1 MNKQLFYI
9 YTPSIRLNSAGIRV
23 LHYLCDELNKNGQD
37 AWLVLHNPKENVN
50 PVDPGLNTPIIS
62 QEQVDKHLAEG
73 RTPTVIYSETVPGN
87 PLKAK
92 RVIRYLLHFPGALGG
107 TKKFNADEWLV
118 AYSKKIMDSTDNC
131 NESLFLPAIKT
142 SELPPVSKKDP
153 NLHLMYAG
161 KYRAFVGEPANPTE
175 FNLLEIHR
183 DGPERQSRTEVL
195 DLLSRASSIY
205 VWENSSIASEAVLL
219 GTVCVFVP
227 NPFLGELIADHE
239 LGFSGIATSLE
250 QEEIERAR
258 KSLPNAKIQF
268 QSAQQEF
275 GKQLENILKIH
286 MKWSTN
292 LPIQQK
298 MRIPVTSYTINRH
311 RVRLFFSIFK
321 HEGVKKAL
329 RVTREFCY
337 LRKNKS

>member
-9 YTPSIRLNSAGIRV
+9 YTPAIRLNSAGIRV
-23 LHYLCDELNKNGQD
+23 LHYLCDALNQSGQD
-37 AWLVLHNPKENVN
+37 AWLVLHNPKENIN
-50 PVDPGLNTPIIS
+50 PVDPELDTPIIS
-62 QEQVDKHLAEG
+62 QEQVDEHLAEG

-87 PLKAK
+87 PLKAQ

-107 TKKFNADEWLV
+107 TKKFNADEWLI
-118 AYSKKIMDSTDNC
+118 AYSKKIMDSIDHC

-142 SELPPVSKKDP
+142 SELPPVSEKDP

-183 DGPERQSRTEVL
+183 DGPKRQSRTEVL

-205 VWENSSIASEAVLL
+205 VWENSSIATEAVLL

-239 LGFSGIATSLE
+239 LGRDGFATSVE
-250 QEEIERAR
+250 PAEIERAR
-258 KSLPNAKIQF
+258 KTLPNAKVQYEK
-268 QSAQQEF
+268 AQQEF
-275 GKQLENILKIH
+275 RRQLENIIKIH
-286 MKWSTN
+286 QKWSAN
-292 LPIQQK
+292 LPTQEK
-298 MRIPVTSYTINRH
+298 MRIPVISYTINRH
-311 RVRLFFSIFK
+311 RIRLFFAMLR
-321 HEGVKKAL
+321 HEGPRRTFRVVK
-329 RVTREFCY
+329 EFGY
-337 LRKNKS
+337 LRFK

>member
-23 LHYLCDELNKNGQD
+23 LHYLCDALNQSGQD
-37 AWLVLHNPKENVN
+37 AWLVLHNPKENFN
-50 PVDPGLNTPIIS
+50 PVDPELNTPIIS

-107 TKKFNADEWLV
+107 TKKFNAGEWLI
-118 AYSKKIMDSTDNC
+118 AYSKKIMDSIDNC

-175 FNLLEIHR
+175 LNLLEIHR

-205 VWENSSIASEAVLL
+205 VWENSSIATEAVLL

-239 LGFSGIATSLE
+239 LGRDGFATSLE
-250 QEEIERAR
+250 PEEFERAR
-258 KSLPNAKIQF
+258 KSLSNAKVQYQIAEEEF
-268 QSAQQEF
+268 RRKLEKIMVIHEIWSKDLPTQE
-275 GKQLENILKIH
+275 
-286 MKWSTN
+286 
-292 LPIQQK
+292 K
-298 MRIPVTSYTINRH
+298 MRIPSINYTINRH
-311 RVRLFFSIFK
+311 RIRLFFSMVK
-321 HEGVKKAL
+321 HEGPRKTFRVVK
-329 RVTREFCY
+329 EFGY
-337 LRKNKS
+337 LRLK